1 MEPRK
6 KTASATKSKMAKK
19 GAPLSHGVGRRKSSV
34 ARVWLRKGN
43 GKIVV
48 NGKAYN
54 EYFDTEVTRLV
65 AVKPI
70 LLSQPATAHYD
81 IEAFVQG
88 GGRSGQAGA
97 VQLGIARALVEA
109 DESLKGTMREHH
121 FLTVDSR
128 IKERKK
134 YGKKAARRSFQFV
147 KR

>member
-6 KTASATKSKMAKK
+6 KTASTKTKMTK
-19 GAPLSHGVGRRKSSV
+19 GAPLSHGVGRRKSAV

-48 NGKAYN
+48 NGKTYS
-54 EYFDTEVTRLV
+54 EYFDTEVTRLM

-70 LLSQPATAHYD
+70 LLSQSATAYYD
-81 IEAFVQG
+81 VEAFVQG

-97 VQLGIARALVEA
+97 VQLGIARAMVA
-109 DESLKGTMREHH
+109 VDEGLRIMMREHH
-121 FLTVDSR
+121 LLTVDSR
-128 IKERKK
+128 LKERKK